1 MAKVK
6 VNITLDE
13 ELLQRIESFAD
24 DNYLSRSGLITLA
37 ATQYLVQAEAS
48 RAIVD
53 ISLALRKIADSGV
66 VTDED
71 RKQLED
77 FERLARLFAGK

>member
-13 ELLQRIESFAD
+13 ELLQRIESYAD
-24 DNYLSRSGLITLA
+24 ENYLTRSGLLTIA
-37 ATQYLVQAEAS
+37 ASQFLLQAEAS

-53 ISLALRKIADSGV
+53 MSLAMRKIAETGTVSD
-66 VTDED
+66 DQL
-71 RKQLED
+71 KQLED
-77 FERLARLFAGK
+77 FERFARILAGK

>member
-13 ELLQRIESFAD
+13 ELLRRIESFAD
-24 DNYLSRSGLITLA
+24 ENYLTRSGLITLA
-37 ATQYLVQAEAS
+37 TSQYLTQAEAS

-53 ISLALRKIADSGV
+53 LSLAMRKIAETG
-66 VTDED
+66 TITED
-71 RKQLED
+71 QLRELEN
-77 FERLARLFAGK
+77 FERFARMLSGK

>member
-13 ELLQRIESFAD
+13 ELLQRIESYAD
-24 DNYLSRSGLITLA
+24 ENYLTRSGLITLA
-37 ATQYLVQAEAS
+37 TSQFLLQAEAS

-53 ISLALRKIADSGV
+53 ISLAMRKIADTGSI
-66 VTDED
+66 DD
-71 RKQLED
+71 DQRRQLED
-77 FERLARLFAGK
+77 FERFSRMLAGK

>member
-13 ELLQRIESFAD
+13 ELLQRIESYAD
-24 DNYLSRSGLITLA
+24 ENYLTRSGLLTIA
-37 ATQYLVQAEAS
+37 ASQFLLQSEAS

-53 ISLALRKIADSGV
+53 MSLAMRKIAESGTV
-66 VTDED
+66 SDEQL
-71 RKQLED
+71 KQLED
-77 FERLARLFAGK
+77 FERFARMLAGK

>member
-13 ELLQRIESFAD
+13 DLLQRIETYAD
-24 DNYLSRSGLITLA
+24 ENYLTRSGLITLA
-37 ATQYLVQAEAS
+37 TSQFLLQAEAS

-53 ISLALRKIADSGV
+53 MSLALRKIAETGTVSD
-66 VTDED
+66 DQL
-71 RKQLED
+71 KQLED
-77 FERLARLFAGK
+77 FERFARMLAGK

>member
-13 ELLQRIESFAD
+13 ELLQRIESYAD
-24 DNYLSRSGLITLA
+24 ENYLTRSGLLTMA
-37 ATQYLVQAEAS
+37 ASQFLLQAEAS

-53 ISLALRKIADSGV
+53 MSLALRKIAETGTVSD
-66 VTDED
+66 DQL
-71 RKQLED
+71 KQLED
-77 FERLARLFAGK
+77 FERFARMLAGK

>member
-13 ELLQRIESFAD
+13 DLLQRIETYAD
-24 DNYLSRSGLITLA
+24 ENYLTRSGLITLA
-37 ATQYLVQAEAS
+37 PSQFLLQAEAS

-53 ISLALRKIADSGV
+53 MSLALRKIAETGTVSD
-66 VTDED
+66 DQL
-71 RKQLED
+71 KQLED
-77 FERLARLFAGK
+77 FERFARMLAGK

>member
-13 ELLQRIESFAD
+13 ELLQRIESYAD
-24 DNYLSRSGLITLA
+24 ENYLTRSGLLTIA
-37 ATQYLVQAEAS
+37 ASQFLLQAEAS

-53 ISLALRKIADSGV
+53 MSLAMRKIAETGTVSD
-66 VTDED
+66 DQL
-71 RKQLED
+71 KQLED
-77 FERLARLFAGK
+77 FERFARMLAGK

>member
-24 DNYLSRSGLITLA
+24 ENYLTRSGLITLA
-37 ATQYLVQAEAS
+37 TSRYLSQVEAS

-53 ISLALRKIADSGV
+53 LSLAIRKIAETG
-66 VTDED
+66 TITED
-71 RKQLED
+71 QLRELEN
-77 FERLARLFAGK
+77 FERFARMLSGK

>member
-24 DNYLSRSGLITLA
+24 ENYLTRSGLITLA
-37 ATQYLVQAEAS
+37 VSQYLIQGEAS

-53 ISLALRKIADSGV
+53 LRLAMRKIADTGI
-66 VTDED
+66 VTDEQL
-71 RKQLED
+71 KQMED
-77 FERLARLFAGK
+77 FERFARMLAGK

>member
-13 ELLQRIESFAD
+13 ELLQRIDSYAD
-24 DNYLSRSGLITLA
+24 ENYTTRSALLTIA
-37 ATQYLVQAEAS
+37 ASQFMLQAEAS

-53 ISLALRKIADSGV
+53 MSLAMRKIAETGTVSD
-66 VTDED
+66 DEL
-71 RKQLED
+71 KQLED
-77 FERLARLFAGK
+77 FDRFARMLAGK

>member
-13 ELLQRIESFAD
+13 ELLQRIEAYAD
-24 DNYLSRSGLITLA
+24 ENYLTRSGLITLA
-37 ATQYLVQAEAS
+37 TSQFLLQAEAS

-53 ISLALRKIADSGV
+53 MSLALRKIAETGTVSD
-66 VTDED
+66 DQL
-71 RKQLED
+71 KQLED
-77 FERLARLFAGK
+77 FERFARMLAGK

>member
-13 ELLQRIESFAD
+13 ELLQRIDSYAD
-24 DNYLSRSGLITLA
+24 ENYTTRSGLLTIA
-37 ATQYLVQAEAS
+37 ASQFMLQAEAS

-53 ISLALRKIADSGV
+53 MSLAMRKIAETGTVSD
-66 VTDED
+66 DQL
-71 RKQLED
+71 KQLED
-77 FERLARLFAGK
+77 FDRFARMLAGK

>member
-24 DNYLSRSGLITLA
+24 ENYLTRSGLITLA
-37 ATQYLVQAEAS
+37 TSQYLTQAEAS

-53 ISLALRKIADSGV
+53 LSLAMRKIAETG
-66 VTDED
+66 TITED
-71 RKQLED
+71 QLEELEN
-77 FERLARLFAGK
+77 FERFARMLSGK

>member
-13 ELLQRIESFAD
+13 ELLQRIESYAD
-24 DNYLSRSGLITLA
+24 ENYLTRSGLITLA
-37 ATQYLVQAEAS
+37 ASQFLLQAEAS

-53 ISLALRKIADSGV
+53 MSLAMRKIADTG
-66 VTDED
+66 TIDDEQ
-71 RKQLED
+71 RRRLED
-77 FERLARLFAGK
+77 FERFARMLSGK

>member
-24 DNYLSRSGLITLA
+24 ENYLTRSGLITLA
-37 ATQYLVQAEAS
+37 TSRYLSQVEAS

-53 ISLALRKIADSGV
+53 LSLAIRKIAETG
-66 VTDED
+66 TITED
-71 RKQLED
+71 QLKELEN
-77 FERLARLFAGK
+77 FERFARMLSGK

>member
-24 DNYLSRSGLITLA
+24 ENYLTRSGLITLA
-37 ATQYLVQAEAS
+37 TSQYLIQAEAS

-53 ISLALRKIADSGV
+53 LSLTMRKIAETGTIS
-66 VTDED
+66 ED
-71 RKQLED
+71 QLKELEN
-77 FERLARLFAGK
+77 FERFARMLSGK

>member
-24 DNYLSRSGLITLA
+24 ENYLTRSGLITLA
-37 ATQYLVQAEAS
+37 TSQYLIQAESS

-53 ISLALRKIADSGV
+53 LSLAMRKIAETG
-66 VTDED
+66 TITED
-71 RKQLED
+71 QLKELEN
-77 FERLARLFAGK
+77 FERFARMLSGK

>member
-13 ELLQRIESFAD
+13 ELLQRIETYAD
-24 DNYLSRSGLITLA
+24 ENYLTRSGLITLA
-37 ATQYLVQAEAS
+37 TSQFLLQAEAS

-53 ISLALRKIADSGV
+53 MSLALRKIAETGTVSD
-66 VTDED
+66 DQL
-71 RKQLED
+71 KQLED
-77 FERLARLFAGK
+77 FERFARMLAGK